1 MSQAQI
7 SFSQAIDFVVLG
19 IRNGNHEAA
28 ILLLEDLKP
37 QVEAVIERVSR
48 AEAEVARLREA
59 SKKERAER

>member
-19 IRNGNHEAA
+19 IRNGKYEAA
-28 ILLLEDLKP
+28 IVLLEDLKP
-37 QVEAVIERVSR
+37 QVEAVIERALR

-59 SKKERAER
+59 LEKREG